1 VVVILRERAIE
12 IGVERSAMMG
22 GMLGEPG
29 LLLFLLVLVGMLSES
44 RYDLTDF
51 AGCDIVFW

>member
-1 VVVILRERAIE
+1 
-12 IGVERSAMMG
+12 MMG

-29 LLLFLLVLVGMLSES
+29 LLFLLVLVGMLSES

-51 AGCDIVFW
+51 AGCDIFFW

>member
-12 IGVERSAMMG
+12 IGRERRAMMD
-22 GMLGEPG
+22 GMPGETV
-29 LLLFLLVLVGMLSES
+29 LLLCLPALVGMLSEG

-51 AGCDIVFW
+51 AGYDTVFW